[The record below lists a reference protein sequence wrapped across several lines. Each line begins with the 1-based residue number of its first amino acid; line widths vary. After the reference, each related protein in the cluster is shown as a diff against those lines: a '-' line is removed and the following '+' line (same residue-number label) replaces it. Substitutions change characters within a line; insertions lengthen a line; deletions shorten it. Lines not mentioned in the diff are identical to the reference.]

1 MKLLSLSECKYM
13 ISPTYEFVVD
23 IFQEGQ
29 LWMKEL
35 QSCHGDVFAPWD
47 VQCSQAFTVLHQEEQ
62 RSGGIRGWNIRNYFL
77 LSGAADTG
85 DVGVVWHSPV
95 SDVITTGEVE
105 MLQSLEIR
113 YSLCHSTVTDPRAVA
128 EGQAGEAAAVPGYWC
143 QAGVGDLRQH
153 GEWQTVEVRVTHHLR
168 QGAKEKQRWHLTFW
182 NTLRFYYKTHTHTH
196 THIGLPPVWCCCRW
210 VCRRQTGPAPAAC
223 WELKVKLQPAVW
235 TAAGR
240 SASPAWAAPQKAN
253 EEAWRSPCCRR
264 SGWTW
269 DPCRSVEISIFMH
282 SFSTFCKNYSFTG
295 KLFPSSLPAK
305 KKASFLTVSLS
316 GSHLVVSTI
325 PSSPQSVT
333 SLHQP
338 SRRTTSLCR

>member
-85 DVGVVWHSPV
+85 DMGVVWHSPV

-196 THIGLPPVWCCCRW
+196 TLASHLCDAAVGEFVAG
-210 VCRRQTGPAPAAC
+210 RQVQ
-223 WELKVKLQPAVW
+223 LLQP
-235 TAAGR
+235 
-240 SASPAWAAPQKAN
+240 
-253 EEAWRSPCCRR
+253 
-264 SGWTW
+264 
-269 DPCRSVEISIFMH
+269 VES
-282 SFSTFCKNYSFTG
+282 
-295 KLFPSSLPAK
+295 
-305 KKASFLTVSLS
+305 
-316 GSHLVVSTI
+316 
-325 PSSPQSVT
+325 
-333 SLHQP
+333 
-338 SRRTTSLCR
+338 